1 VCKITDFSKTFDLE
15 ENIIFTIPVYSGT
28 TSVNTDDFFK
38 VLTSCG
44 TFNSSE

>member
-1 VCKITDFSKTFDLE
+1 VE
-15 ENIIFTIPVYSGT
+15 ENNIFRIPVYSGT

-38 VLTSCG
+38 VLIPCG